1 MRLSP
6 FLPPLRETLTPVTEN
21 EIATIVVDAAYTIH
35 TRLGPGLL
43 ESVYETTLA
52 YELTKRGLTVR
63 RQQAMPV
70 VYESVRMD
78 IGFRADLIVADKVI
92 VEIKSIEA
100 VSPIHRKQLL
110 TYLRL
115 TDKRL
120 GLLIN
125 FNVELIKGGLTRV
138 VNNL

>member
-1 MRLSP
+1 
-6 FLPPLRETLTPVTEN
+6 
-21 EIATIVVDAAYTIH
+21 
-35 TRLGPGLL
+35 
-43 ESVYETTLA
+43 
-52 YELTKRGLTVR
+52 
-63 RQQAMPV
+63 
-70 VYESVRMD
+70 MD
-78 IGFRADLIVADKVI
+78 IGFRADLVVEGKVI

-100 VSPIHRKQLL
+100 ISPVHRKQLL

-125 FNVELIKGGLTRV
+125 FNVELIKDGITRV

>member
-1 MRLSP
+1 M
-6 FLPPLRETLTPVTEN
+6 TEN
-21 EIATIVVDAAYTIH
+21 EIATTVVDAAYTIH
-35 TRLGPGLL
+35 TCLGPGLL

-100 VSPIHRKQLL
+100 VSPVHRKQLL